1 MGFKLTFCCNSPFQT
16 SSNNKYLCISQ
27 KTKLRL
33 RYFLKLSY
41 KGTAYHGWQIQ
52 PNAQSVQEVLQNA
65 LQTVLRSEIS
75 VVAAGRTDTGVHAKI
90 MYAHFDLD
98 NLPYEIQI
106 CIFKLNSLL
115 PKDIAVIDIFT
126 VAEDAHA
133 RFDAKKRTYE
143 YHINQHKN
151 PFDTEGSWYFRHT
164 LDLELMNKAAEILLL
179 KTDFESFSKVHTEVN
194 NFRCK
199 ITKALWERSEDSL
212 IFTISAD
219 RFLRNMVRAIVGTL
233 INVGTHKITL
243 AEFETII
250 DSKNRSEAGF
260 SVPAHGLY
268 LTAVDYDYIP
278 V

>member
-1 MGFKLTFCCNSPFQT
+1 M
-16 SSNNKYLCISQ
+16 
-27 KTKLRL
+27 RL
-33 RYFLKLSY
+33 RYFLKFSY

-52 PNAQSVQEVLQNA
+52 PNALSVQETLQKA
-65 LQTVLRSEIS
+65 MHTILRKEIS
-75 VVAAGRTDTGVHAKI
+75 VVAAGRTDTGVHAQV
-90 MYAHFDLD
+90 MYAHFEIEM
-98 NLPYEIQI
+98 LPYEFDI

-115 PKDIAVIDIFT
+115 PKDIAVIDILP
-126 VAEDAHA
+126 VAQDAHA

-143 YHINQHKN
+143 YLINQHKN
-151 PFDTEGSWYFRHT
+151 PFNIEGSWYFRHS
-164 LDLELMNKAAEILLL
+164 LDLELMNKAAEILLQ

-199 ITKALWERSEDSL
+199 ITKALWERNENSL

-243 AEFETII
+243 EEFEFII
-250 DSKNRSEAGF
+250 DSKKRSEAGF

-268 LTAVDYDYIP
+268 LTEVEYDYISNSN
-278 V
+278 